1 MNIEYIKSK
10 VNNYESCSI
19 EEIEEIINFIINM
32 KKKELG
38 INFEFE
44 IVYDDGGRIKEE
56 RSANGYQ
63 QLEIGEWSIAEIKNN
78 KELGIKVDSAE
89 ERKCFIEL
97 VLQTFHEL
105 RHIKQNSDIQDN
117 PILNEETLKMTREQ
131 IINDSFIGFIN
142 IFNYEQSITE
152 IDAIRASLQ
161 ETVLFFNTME
171 TDITPDEVVSV
182 MKEKELC
189 YLNYNLLELGNSYES
204 VMEYFNQIYGKII
217 DIKGIPD
224 IIQSL
229 PENKKEILYSQC
241 QDLMNYYNLETDVEK
256 KMDLLQ
262 EMSFIM
268 TPELRKKYPLI
279 DFQVINKT

>member
-10 VNNYESCSI
+10 VNNYKSCSI
-19 EEIEEIINFIINM
+19 EEIEEIINFIVYT

-44 IVYDDGGRIKEE
+44 LVYDEGGRIKGE
-56 RSANGYQ
+56 RSKDGYQ
-63 QLEIGEWSIAEIKNN
+63 QLEIGEWPLAEIKNN

-97 VLQTFHEL
+97 ILQTFHEL
-105 RHIKQNSDIQDN
+105 RHIKQNNDIQDN
-117 PILNEETLKMTREQ
+117 PILNEETLKMTRES
-131 IINDSFIGFIN
+131 IINDSFIGFRN
-142 IFNYEQSITE
+142 RFNYEQSIME
-152 IDAIRASLQ
+152 IDAMRSSLQ
-161 ETVLFFNTME
+161 ETVLFLKIME

-182 MKEKELC
+182 MKEKELS

-204 VMEYFNQIYGKII
+204 VMSYFNQIYGKII

-229 PENKKEILYSQC
+229 PEDKKVILYSQC
-241 QDLMNYYNLETDVEK
+241 EDLMICYNLETNVEK

-262 EMSFIM
+262 EMSLIM
-268 TPELRKKYPLI
+268 NPELRQKYPLI
-279 DFQVINKT
+279 DFKAKNK